1 MRIWFHRSSRIGRW
15 IKGHKN
21 TLLFATLLLTIFVWV
36 VNFPFL
42 PKTSEG
48 TKIVILVISTVLLIP
63 SSIAI
68 AYMSFIE
75 SKDFRSIF
83 LTYFMLT
90 FLVILMFGFA
100 YNTVDVLSRSKTVLT
115 PEQITRG
122 NYLKSSNGIIEGTA
136 ADYLYFSSV
145 TYFSLGYGD
154 IYPNG
159 NWMRFLSQLE
169 VFFGFVINIFSAGTV
184 ISNFNYNR
192 IKG

>member
-1 MRIWFHRSSRIGRW
+1 MKILKFKRLRKWVKHHRNI
-15 IKGHKN
+15 
-21 TLLFATLLLTIFVWV
+21 LLFIALILTILLWV
-36 VNFPFL
+36 INFPFL
-42 PKTSEG
+42 SESSQF
-48 TKIVILVISTVLLIP
+48 TKIFILVLATVLIVP

-68 AYMSFIE
+68 AYRNFIE
-75 SKDFRSIF
+75 SKDFKSIF

-90 FLVILMFGFA
+90 FLIILMFGFA
-100 YNTVDVLSRSKTVLT
+100 YNTVDVLTRSESVFSVEEIVK
-115 PEQITRG
+115 G
-122 NYLKSSNGIIEGTA
+122 NFLRDADGIIRGDP

-169 VFFGFVINIFSAGTV
+169 VFLGFVINIFSAGTV

-192 IKG
+192 NR